1 MYKASVSRLGGVV
14 VSVLATGPK
23 LCGFETDQGYGFL
36 RAIKIRSTPSKSL
49 RNTGIDIILKNQ
61 FLSHQRMQNACPLQR
76 FTYIEGVGW
85 QDARAF
91 RTRHDAT
98 RNWRKLHN

>member
-23 LCGFETDQGYGFL
+23 VCGFETDQGYGFFKGDKNPQHTFQKFEKHWS
-36 RAIKIRSTPSKSL
+36 RYY
-49 RNTGIDIILKNQ
+49 LKNQ

-76 FTYIEGVGW
+76 FTHIEGVGW
-85 QDARAF
+85 
-91 RTRHDAT
+91 
-98 RNWRKLHN
+98 